1 MSKSLYILDDESDFA
16 EMLAEH
22 AKGAGWDVTVNNESR
37 KFLEN
42 GLPSAGVLVLDLIM
56 PDMDGIEVIQGIAS
70 SGSKLGL
77 ILVSGFDYRVLESA
91 RLLAEAHGISVHGC
105 LEKPV
110 QLGQFS
116 DLLEKAGSADSL

>member
-1 MSKSLYILDDESDFA
+1 MSKTLYILDDESDFA
-16 EMLAEH
+16 HMLAEH
-22 AKGAGWDVTVNNESR
+22 AQNSGWDVTVNNES
-37 KFLEN
+37 KSFLEK

-70 SGSKLGL
+70 AGSELGL

-91 RLLAEAHGISVHGC
+91 RLLAEAHGITVHGC

-110 QLGQFS
+110 PLEQFS
-116 DLLEKAGSADSL
+116 ALLEKARSADNL